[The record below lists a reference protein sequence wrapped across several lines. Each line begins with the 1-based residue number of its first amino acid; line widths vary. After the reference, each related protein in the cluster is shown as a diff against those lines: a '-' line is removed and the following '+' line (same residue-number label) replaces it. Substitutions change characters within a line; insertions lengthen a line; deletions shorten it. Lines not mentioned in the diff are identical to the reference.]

1 MWAAAWPPVSSVQEA
16 GSPAAV
22 WVAVVACISA
32 LAAALHAQ
40 LLELGWTVV
49 ELLSAAYL
57 SMRYFTGPSCWL
69 LFGFVFW
76 TEPMLRLPLLLYHL
90 WIISPAGRAAVA
102 HSRWPWLLRRL
113 PLWRGFLTYFPGSRI
128 VKTADLDPQRR
139 YIFAGHPHGLLGNC
153 YFLAFCTDVLDFRQ
167 LYPGIRLS
175 IGGWQRGPAWVGW
188 PGCREVGGN
197 CLSCFF
203 AGTHL
208 SPPWPC
214 TPPFLA
220 GVLDL
225 NLCVSFCREICLL
238 FGLCDVDRHTLLA
251 RLRQGPGSAV
261 FLAVGGAAESLLTQV
276 GAWSGG
282 VGSPPCTP
290 HPARCLAR
298 HRCLRPCPW
307 LCHPALPQPG
317 TMDLVLKRRK
327 GFVRVAL
334 EAGADLVQNEVYQ
347 RSQLVPGS
355 LADRMQ
361 TATKQVSLGVW
372 SS

>member
-1 MWAAAWPPVSSVQEA
+1 
-16 GSPAAV
+16 
-22 WVAVVACISA
+22 
-32 LAAALHAQ
+32 
-40 LLELGWTVV
+40 
-49 ELLSAAYL
+49 
-57 SMRYFTGPSCWL
+57 
-69 LFGFVFW
+69 
-76 TEPMLRLPLLLYHL
+76 MLRLPLLLYHL

-175 IGGWQRGPAWVGW
+175 IG
-188 PGCREVGGN
+188 
-197 CLSCFF
+197 
-203 AGTHL
+203 
-208 SPPWPC
+208 
-214 TPPFLA
+214 
-220 GVLDL
+220 VLDL

-261 FLAVGGAAESLLTQV
+261 FLAVGGAAESLLTQ
-276 GAWSGG
+276 
-282 VGSPPCTP
+282 
-290 HPARCLAR
+290 
-298 HRCLRPCPW
+298 
-307 LCHPALPQPG
+307 PG

-334 EAGADLVQNEVYQ
+334 EAGADLVPVLAFGENEVYQ

-361 TATKQVSLGVW
+361 TATKQICGFTVPRGYGRGILNLKSGPLPERRPLVTVIGEPLRDLRSEDGRAVVEECHARYCAALQALYDKYKDEFAP
-372 SS
+372 SRVRDMRFVE